1 MSLKEYLLNLRNKLN
16 QTKKQQVQE
25 QEQAMEINYV
35 YPSNDDELNTILTDT
50 INNFFPTTGWWSS
63 ACFRRPNEILQ
74 SNLRNNKLLA
84 KKILS
89 EANLAPEYYNRVL
102 DFINSSDLFKQK
114 VHEYEQ
120 TIVKWQIEWIDGG
133 GENWIIDENL
143 GGDACLI
150 MPYCDIA
157 FRKGVVDTLVAM
169 GMNKDAIEEGL
180 EKNADMW
187 RNSYIERAFRIKY
200 EPVIYNISGS
210 DDYKPLP
217 KADLEHK
224 QAWIK
229 MRKYEYYCDHK
240 KSVDLYG
247 VVEPDMLLSK
257 EELISL
263 KSYLDIENAK
273 RLEFI
278 SQHRKQRGKTKTLT
292 SNK

>member
-1 MSLKEYLLNLRNKLN
+1 MSLKEYLLNLRNKLS
-16 QTKKQQVQE
+16 QTKNVESQPQE
-25 QEQAMEINYV
+25 TTIEKNYIN
-35 YPSNDDELNTILTDT
+35 PSNDEELNIILINT
-50 INNFFPTTGWWSS
+50 INNFFPTTGEWNSS
-63 ACFRRPNEILQ
+63 CFRKSNENLQ

-84 KKILS
+84 KMILRK
-89 EANLAPEYYNRVL
+89 ANLASKYYNKVL
-102 DFINSSDLFKQK
+102 DFINSSNLFKEK

-120 TIVKWQIEWIDGG
+120 TIVKWQIQWIDSG

-143 GGDACLI
+143 GGDLCLI

-169 GMNKDAIEEGL
+169 GMNKEAIEEGL

-187 RNSYIERAFRIKY
+187 RNSYIERAFRIQY
-200 EPVIYNISGS
+200 EPIMINFLGIENFE
-210 DDYKPLP
+210 PLP
-217 KADLEHK
+217 DADLEHK

-247 VVEPDMLLSK
+247 VVEPDMLLTQ

-278 SQHRKQRGKTKTLT
+278 EQHKNQRDRTKQLIP
-292 SNK
+292 NK

>member
-1 MSLKEYLLNLRNKLN
+1 MTFKEYLLSLRNKLT
-16 QTKKQQVQE
+16 QAKKTEIQQE
-25 QEQAMEINYV
+25 EKIEEKNYV
-35 YPSNDDELNTILTDT
+35 NPSSDEELNVLLTNT
-50 INNFFPTTGWWSS
+50 INDFFPTTGVWYSN
-63 ACFRRPNEILQ
+63 CFRRPNETLQ

-84 KKILS
+84 KKILN

-102 DFINSSDLFKQK
+102 EFINSSDLFKQK

-133 GENWIIDENL
+133 GEHWIIDENL
-143 GGDACLI
+143 GGDCCLI

-187 RNSYIERAFRIKY
+187 RDSYIEKAFRIQY
-200 EPVIYNISGS
+200 EPVMYHIFRS
-210 DDYKPLP
+210 DDYEPLP

-247 VVEPDMLLSK
+247 SVEPDMLLTG
-257 EELISL
+257 EELIKL

-273 RLEFI
+273 RLEVI
-278 SQHRKQRGKTKTLT
+278 EQHKNQRGKTKKLT
-292 SNK
+292 PNN

>member
-1 MSLKEYLLNLRNKLN
+1 MTFKEYLLSLRNKLT
-16 QTKKQQVQE
+16 QAKKMETQQE
-25 QEQAMEINYV
+25 EKIEEKNYV
-35 YPSNDDELNTILTDT
+35 NPSNDEELNVLLTNT
-50 INNFFPTTGWWSS
+50 INNFFPTTGRWSS

-84 KKILS
+84 KMILR

-120 TIVKWQIEWIDGG
+120 TIVKWQIEWIRGG
-133 GENWIIDENL
+133 GENWIIDESL
-143 GGDACLI
+143 GGDCCLI

-169 GMNKDAIEEGL
+169 GMNKEAIEEGL

-187 RNSYIERAFRIKY
+187 RNAYIESAFRIQY
-200 EPVIYNISGS
+200 EPVTYHISR
-210 DDYKPLP
+210 DYEPLP

-247 VVEPDMLLSK
+247 SVEPDMLLTG

>member
-1 MSLKEYLLNLRNKLN
+1 MSLKECLLNLRNKLS
-16 QTKKQQVQE
+16 QTKNAEIQQPTIE
-25 QEQAMEINYV
+25 TNYV
-35 YPSNDDELNTILTDT
+35 YPSNDEELNTILTNT
-50 INNFFPTTGWWSS
+50 INNFFPTTGVWYLD
-63 ACFRRPNEILQ
+63 CFWRPNEILQ

-84 KKILS
+84 KKILH

-120 TIVKWQIEWIDGG
+120 TIVKWQIQCIDGG
-133 GENWIIDENL
+133 GENWIIDEDL
-143 GGDACLI
+143 GGDCCLM

-157 FRKGVVDTLVAM
+157 FRKSVVDTLVAI
-169 GMNKDAIEEGL
+169 GMNKEAIEEGL

-200 EPVIYNISGS
+200 EPVVYNFLGS

-217 KADLEHK
+217 EADLEHK

-247 VVEPDMLLSK
+247 VVEPDMLLSG

-263 KSYLDIENAK
+263 KSYLDVENAK

-278 SQHRKQRGKTKTLT
+278 AQHRKQNGRTKTLT
-292 SNK
+292 PNK